1 MIRLLAL
8 FFATLLPW
16 HLASAAEP
24 AKNDPGKSPP
34 ANWTVPPPPPP
45 PDKDTASPPP
55 PAEPSNTELEPEITI
70 TTKGTEMHEEYRLN
84 GRLYMIKVTPTK
96 GKPYYLIDQE
106 GSGNFRRSDF
116 DTRLSIPMWVIKRF

>member
-8 FFATLLPW
+8 FFAALLPW

-24 AKNDPGKSPP
+24 AKNDLGKSPP

-45 PDKDTASPPP
+45 PDKDTAAPP

-70 TTKGTEMHEEYRLN
+70 TTKGKEMHEEYRLN